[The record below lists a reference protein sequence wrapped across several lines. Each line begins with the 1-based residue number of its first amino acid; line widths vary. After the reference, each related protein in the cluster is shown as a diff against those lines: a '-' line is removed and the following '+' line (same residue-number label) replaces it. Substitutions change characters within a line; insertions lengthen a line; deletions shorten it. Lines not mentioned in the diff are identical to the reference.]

1 MQKLDRLLL
10 NRHVERFRAAA
21 GILSAGV
28 LLWGLVAG
36 VNLLA
41 LIGVVL
47 LAATVVLLAWP
58 KFRKSE
64 GDDLLIL
71 LRRHANQ
78 LAWNLEHFWNWWEAI
93 HNPDFKGKLSDGYGP
108 TTHQKAN
115 EKLLFKF
122 GQFFSAAWS
131 YQSFWP
137 DHRHATKV
145 KALVD
150 EIYLVLGKAG
160 DPADLTD
167 ARIDSDELHSV
178 GRLSTERWGSLRP
191 EPYEEVDFK
200 AVLKQHAGEFEALK
214 VFLGEAGPNTSAR
227 RRLDEAAKVART
239 VEEWLKKN
247 RYGP

>member
-1 MQKLDRLLL
+1 MRTLDRLLL
-10 NRHVERFRAAA
+10 NRHVERFRAAF
-21 GILSAGV
+21 GILSGAV
-28 LLWGLVAG
+28 LLWGLVEG

-47 LAATVVLLAWP
+47 LAATVVLLVWP
-58 KFRKSE
+58 HFRKTE

-78 LAWNLEHFWNWWEAI
+78 LADILEHFWNWWPAI
-93 HNPDFKGKLSDGYGP
+93 EDENFAGKLPDGYGP
-108 TTHQKAN
+108 TTHQKAD

-131 YQSFWP
+131 YQSFWA
-137 DHRHATKV
+137 DHRHAVKV

-167 ARIDSDELHSV
+167 ARVDSDELHSV
-178 GRLSTERWGSLRP
+178 GKLSTERWSEPGTR
-191 EPYEEVDFK
+191 PYEEPDFK
-200 AVLKQHAGEFEALK
+200 AVLKQHGEEFEALK
-214 VFLGEAGPNTSAR
+214 AFLGEAAPNTSAR
-227 RRLDEAAKVART
+227 CRLDEAAKAARALG
-239 VEEWLKKN
+239 EWLKKN
-247 RYGP
+247 RYGA